1 MVWRKLRG
9 REGADRSAVW
19 GERLVFERGW
29 SGVVFIERQTLEQ
42 RPEGVRE

>member
-1 MVWRKLRG
+1 MVWRKLSG
-9 REGADRSAVW
+9 GEGVDRSAVW

-29 SGVVFIERQTLEQ
+29 SGMVSTERETLEQ